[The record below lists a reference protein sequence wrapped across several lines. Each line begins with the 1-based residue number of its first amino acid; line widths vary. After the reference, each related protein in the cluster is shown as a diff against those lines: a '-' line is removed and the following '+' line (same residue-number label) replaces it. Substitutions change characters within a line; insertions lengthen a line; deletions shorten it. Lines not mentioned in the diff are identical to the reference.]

1 MTICDMGLTSYNKV
15 AGVMKNLSEN
25 VAGQLLCLTD
35 IKMIFR
41 NVLSVA
47 FNRADDS
54 PYGSFSEYTK
64 LNPYWSPER

>member
-1 MTICDMGLTSYNKV
+1 MAGAITLSYRYN
-15 AGVMKNLSEN
+15 
-25 VAGQLLCLTD
+25 
-35 IKMIFR
+35 KMIFR

-64 LNPYWSPER
+64 LNPYWVER